1 MRSEQVYLALTRI
14 PNRFRLCQ
22 ATARVARVVHLPQ
35 TRTEDTVNSVLLDIS
50 KGMHN
55 NVFAP
60 VELKPAPALDIIT
73 F

>member
-1 MRSEQVYLALTRI
+1 MRSEHVYLALTRM

-22 ATARVARVVHLPQ
+22 ATARVTRVVHMPQ

-50 KGMHN
+50 KGKHG
-55 NVFAP
+55 NVSAP
-60 VELKPAPALDIIT
+60 VEIKPTPALDIIT